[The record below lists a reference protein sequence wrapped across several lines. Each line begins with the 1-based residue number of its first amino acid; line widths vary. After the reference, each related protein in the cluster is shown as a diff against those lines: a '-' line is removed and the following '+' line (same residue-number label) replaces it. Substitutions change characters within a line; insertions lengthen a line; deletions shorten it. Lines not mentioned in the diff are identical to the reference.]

1 VNLPNPAIVAQASVR
16 RLPRVALILLCA
28 AFIGAGFIGRD
39 AWRSADLTALGF
51 MNALQRGEAHW
62 LHPTILGVKPDFP
75 ALLPY
80 WLGAGVLQLVPSDW
94 QLDFWVRV
102 PFILLLTLAFVG
114 TWYGSY
120 YLARTPAAQPVAF
133 AFGGEA
139 RPTDYARAMADG
151 GLLAFLASLGL
162 AHLAHETTPALA
174 QLGFTAL
181 LFYALSALPYHRA
194 GPGITAILSLAGLS
208 LSGAPA
214 MALIFGLGGA
224 LIHAIDKRA
233 GTEEHN
239 ATRRVKVEALAIA
252 LVTILLSA
260 AARQLGLWTWKVEW
274 PTLTWDYWNGHVQLL
289 LWFTWPCWPLALYST
304 WRWRKQLFNLNISRH
319 LSLPAWFIVSSVGA
333 MLLSGSPDRSLL
345 LALPAFASMAAF
357 ALPTLRRQVAALID
371 WFTLLFFT
379 GCGIVIWVV
388 WIAMQTG
395 VPPQPAANVARL
407 APGFEAHFQIMP
419 FVFALAATMA
429 WFWLVRWRAGR
440 HRAAIWKSLVLPA
453 SGASLCWLLL
463 MTLWMPL
470 LDYAQ
475 SAKTMVRQ
483 TREIIPETQCA
494 VVMNLDVAQV
504 TALRWYGQLDL
515 RNASG
520 DTGCPWLLT
529 EPANNTEISGSVDR
543 TTWAPHTLVRH
554 PVAGNEMFWIL
565 KRLPAAN

>member
-1 VNLPNPAIVAQASVR
+1 MNLPNPAIVAQASVR
-16 RLPRVALILLCA
+16 RLPRPALILLCL

-39 AWRSADLTALGF
+39 GWRSADLSALGF
-51 MNALQRGEAHW
+51 MAALQRGEASW
-62 LHPTILGVKPDFP
+62 LQPALLGIRPDFP

-80 WLGAGVLQLVPSDW
+80 WLGAWVLEIAPAHADT
-94 QLDFWVRV
+94 DFWVRI
-102 PFILLLTLAFVG
+102 PFALLLTIAFIG

-120 YLARTPAAQPVAF
+120 YLARSPAAQPVAF

-151 GLLAFLASLGL
+151 GVLAFLASLGL
-162 AHLAHETTPALA
+162 AQLGHETTPALA

-181 LFYALSALPYHRA
+181 LFYALSALPYHRT
-194 GPGITAILSLAGLS
+194 GPALSAVVGMAGLS

-214 MALIFGLGGA
+214 VSLLFGLGGA
-224 LIHAIDKRA
+224 CIHAIDKRTGA
-233 GTEEHN
+233 EEHAPARN
-239 ATRRVKVEALAIA
+239 TAVEATALAVVALLIA
-252 LVTILLSA
+252 WSA
-260 AARQLGLWTWKVEW
+260 RALGLWVWKVEW
-274 PTLTWDYWNGHVQLL
+274 PALSWDYWNGHVQLL
-289 LWFTWPCWPLALYST
+289 LWFTWPSWPLALYSV
-304 WRWRKQLFNLNISRH
+304 WRWRKQLFNLHISRH
-319 LSLPAWFIVSSVGA
+319 LSLPAWFIVTSVGS

-345 LALPAFASMAAF
+345 LALPAFAAMAAF

-379 GCGIVIWVV
+379 GCGIIIWVV

-407 APGFEAHFQIMP
+407 APGFDARFQLLP
-419 FVFALAATMA
+419 FVFALVATLA
-429 WFWLVRWRAGR
+429 WAWLVRWRAGR

-483 TREIIPETQCA
+483 TRAIISADQCA
-494 VVMNLDVAQV
+494 AVMNIDVAQIA
-504 TALRWYGQLDL
+504 ALRWYGQLDL
-515 RNASG
+515 RQATNAAE
-520 DTGCPWLLT
+520 CPWLLT
-529 EPANNTEISGSVDR
+529 EPAGNSEISPSIDR
-543 TTWAPHTLVRH
+543 NQWAPHTLVQH
-554 PVAGNEMFWIL
+554 PVAGSEMFWIL
-565 KRLPAAN
+565 KRLKTN

>member
-1 VNLPNPAIVAQASVR
+1 MNLPNPAIVAQASVR
-16 RLPRVALILLCA
+16 RLPRPALILLCL

-39 AWRSADLTALGF
+39 AWRSADLSALGF
-51 MNALQRGEAHW
+51 MSALQRGEASW
-62 LHPTILGVKPDFP
+62 LEPALLGIKPDFP

-80 WLGAGVLQLVPSDW
+80 WLGAWVLQLTPAGW
-94 QLDFWVRV
+94 PADFWVRI
-102 PFILLLTLAFVG
+102 PFAALLTLAFVG

-139 RPTDYARAMADG
+139 KPTDYARAMADG

-162 AHLAHETTPALA
+162 AQLGHETTPALA

-181 LFYALSALPYHRA
+181 LFYALSALPYHRT
-194 GPGITAILSLAGLS
+194 GPAISAVIGLAGLS

-214 MALIFGLGGA
+214 ISLLLGLGGA
-224 LIHAIDKRA
+224 CIHAIDKRTGA
-233 GTEEHN
+233 DESTP
-239 ATRRVKVEALAIA
+239 TRNTRAEAIA
-252 LVTILLSA
+252 LALITVLIAWSA
-260 AARQLGLWTWKVEW
+260 KALGLWVWKVEW
-274 PTLTWDYWNGHVQLL
+274 PALTWEYWNGHVQLL
-289 LWFTWPCWPLALYST
+289 LWFTWPCWPLALYSV

-319 LSLPAWFIVSSVGA
+319 LSLPAWFIVSSVGS

-345 LALPAFASMAAF
+345 LALPAFAAMAAF

-379 GCGIVIWVV
+379 GCGIIIWVV

-407 APGFEAHFQIMP
+407 APGFDARFQIMP
-419 FVFALAATMA
+419 FVFATTATLAWM
-429 WFWLVRWRAGR
+429 WLVRWRAGR

-483 TREIIPETQCA
+483 TREIIPSDQCA
-494 VVMNLDVAQV
+494 VVMNIDVAQIA
-504 TALRWYGQLDL
+504 ALRWYGHLDL
-515 RNASG
+515 RKASPQA
-520 DTGCPWLLT
+520 DCPWLLT
-529 EPANNTEISGSVDR
+529 EPPGNTEISATIDR
-543 TTWAPHTLVRH
+543 ATWAPHTLVRH
-554 PVAGNEMFWIL
+554 PVAGSEMFWIL
-565 KRLPAAN
+565 KRLEAN